1 MKKII
6 ISLLMFFSLTQANEK
21 AVFDCASEDMKFVY
35 TRMSLIELTAKEL
48 QEANRPYDFVLTI
61 HSKCTQIVDK
71 SSEDKYVKNIHK
83 KLETLQTAYNVKIEV
98 CGIAVDRLGY
108 EESDLL
114 PFVDTVKNSI
124 TRVISLQNKGYAFI
138 PFH

>member
-6 ISLLMFFSLTQANEK
+6 ISLLMFFSLLGANQK

-48 QEANRPYDFVLTI
+48 QEAKIPYDFVLTI
-61 HSKCTQIVDK
+61 HSKCTQTVDK
-71 SSEDKYVKNIHK
+71 TSEDKYVKNIHK
-83 KLETLQTAYNVKIEV
+83 KLETLKADYNVKIEV

-108 EESDLL
+108 EKSELL
-114 PFVDTVKNSI
+114 PFVDIVNNSI
-124 TRVISLQNKGYAFI
+124 TRVISLQNQGYAFI

>member
-6 ISLLMFFSLTQANEK
+6 ISLLMFFSLLGANQK

-48 QEANRPYDFVLTI
+48 QEAKIPYDFVLTI
-61 HSKCTQIVDK
+61 HSKCTQTVDK
-71 SSEDKYVKNIHK
+71 TSEDKYVKNIHK
-83 KLETLQTAYNVKIEV
+83 KLETLKADYNVKIEV

-108 EESDLL
+108 EKSELL
-114 PFVDTVKNSI
+114 PFVKIVNNSI
-124 TRVISLQNKGYAFI
+124 TRVISLQNQGYAFI
-138 PFH
+138 PYH

>member
-6 ISLLMFFSLTQANEK
+6 ISLLMFFSLLGANQK

-48 QEANRPYDFVLTI
+48 QEAKIPYDFVLTI
-61 HSKCTQIVDK
+61 HSKCTQTVDK
-71 SSEDKYVKNIHK
+71 TSEDKYVKNIHK
-83 KLETLQTAYNVKIEV
+83 KLETLKADYNVKIEV

-108 EESDLL
+108 EKSELL
-114 PFVDTVKNSI
+114 PFVEIVNNSI
-124 TRVISLQNKGYAFI
+124 TRVISLQNQGYAFI

>member
-6 ISLLMFFSLTQANEK
+6 ISLLMFFSLLGANQK

-48 QEANRPYDFVLTI
+48 QEAKIPYDFVLTI
-61 HSKCTQIVDK
+61 HSKCTQTVDK
-71 SSEDKYVKNIHK
+71 TSEDKYVKNIHK
-83 KLETLQTAYNVKIEV
+83 KLETLKADYNVKIEV

-108 EESDLL
+108 EKSELL
-114 PFVDTVKNSI
+114 PFVEIVNNSI
-124 TRVISLQNKGYAFI
+124 TRVISLQNQGYAFI
-138 PFH
+138 PYH

>member
-6 ISLLMFFSLTQANEK
+6 ISLLMFLSLAGANQK
-21 AVFDCASEDMKFVY
+21 AVFDCASEDMRFVY

-48 QEANRPYDFVLTI
+48 QETKTPYDFVLTI

-71 SSEDKYVKNIHK
+71 SSEDKYIKNIHK
-83 KLETLQTAYNVKIEV
+83 KLETLKTAYNVKIEV

-108 EESDLL
+108 EKSELL
-114 PFVDTVKNSI
+114 PFVDIVNNSI
-124 TRVISLQNKGYAFI
+124 TRVISLQNQGYAFI
-138 PFH
+138 PYH